1 MVYMDDLFYNNRPMQ
16 GIGGTQGVDD
26 SRNIENMG

>member
-1 MVYMDDLFYNNRPMQ
+1 MDDLFYNNRPMK

-26 SRNIENMG
+26 PRNIESMG